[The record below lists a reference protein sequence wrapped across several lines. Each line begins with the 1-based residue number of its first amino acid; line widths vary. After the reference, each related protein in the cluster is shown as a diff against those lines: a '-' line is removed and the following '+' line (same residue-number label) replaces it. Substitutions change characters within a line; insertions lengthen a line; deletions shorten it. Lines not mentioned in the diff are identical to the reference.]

1 MMISPDVFF
10 LFFKVLFFWLFV
22 GGGEVK
28 GQKIAHNGKNILSV
42 ELHISGTIDHMI
54 LINGTHV

>member
-1 MMISPDVFF
+1 MMMSPDVFF
-10 LFFKVLFFWLFV
+10 IFFKVLFFGLFG

-42 ELHISGTIDHMI
+42 EVHISGTIHHMI
-54 LINGTHV
+54 LINSTHV